1 MAVNLN
7 VELEPA
13 ADTFCGVVKSML
25 DHAGDRHPLWEVEGL
40 SGYAF
45 RILVHQ
51 DICPSG
57 THHTNWKELH
67 PLALRRLGW
76 EPRFFLHIDWDRG
89 ETFAS
94 KREKLI
100 KHITAAID
108 EGQPVAVYDVYVPG
122 WSLVSGYDGAAR
134 KLSVETFINI
144 AHWKTVDY
152 DKLGDFNLP
161 ILYALAPG
169 TRIEGYDREQAY
181 RDAIAVA
188 TKHYNVQE
196 YTWRPTVRDGKQ
208 AYGHWLAALTGYPEA
223 KCLPEGMAD
232 YAAKFGEWRKS
243 AAKFC
248 REAAS
253 IFPGAKGSLNAAAKD
268 FEEEAAA
275 FARLAKLFPLP
286 GGKGIDKS
294 KVAQAILL
302 VQKAQTNYNAAI
314 ADLRAAK
321 L

>member
-1 MAVNLN
+1 MSVSLKVALK
-7 VELEPA
+7 PA
-13 ADTFCGVVKSML
+13 ADTFCAVVKSML
-25 DHAGDRHPLWEVEGL
+25 DHLGDKHPLWEVEGL

-57 THHTNWKELH
+57 PHQTKWKELH
-67 PLALRRLGW
+67 PETMRRLGW
-76 EPRFFLHIDWDRG
+76 EPRFFLHIDWERG
-89 ETFAS
+89 ETFDS
-94 KREKLI
+94 RREHLI
-100 KHITAAID
+100 EQITSALD

-122 WSLVSGYDGAAR
+122 WALVSGYDRAAR
-134 KLSVETFINI
+134 RLSVETFINI

-152 DKLGDFNLP
+152 DKLGSFNLP

-169 TRIEGYDREQAY
+169 KRIEGYDREQAY
-181 RDAIAVA
+181 RDALNAAIA
-188 TKHYNVQE
+188 HYNLQE
-196 YTWRPTVRDGKQ
+196 YTWRPAVRDGKQ

-253 IFPGAKGSLNAAAKD
+253 MFPKAKSSLNAAAKD
-268 FEEEAAA
+268 FDEEAAA

-294 KVAQAILL
+294 RVAQAILL
-302 VQKAQTNYNAAI
+302 VQKAQRRYNAAI
-314 ADLRAAK
+314 ADLHAAK
-321 L
+321 F